1 MNTGRRTLAG
11 AGIQTAALGM
21 AGYPPNRTDC
31 EKYDGTSWST
41 TASMA
46 TARRYTAGCGTQAA
60 GLGFGGYAPGGK
72 TNATEEFTDTA
83 NVSKVITS
91 S

>member
-1 MNTGRRTLAG
+1 
-11 AGIQTAALGM
+11 M

-31 EKYDGTSWST
+31 EKYNGTSWSI
-41 TASMA
+41 TASMS

-72 TNATEEFTDTA
+72 TNATEEFTDTFNA
-83 NVSKVITS
+83 ARTLTTS
-91 S
+91 